1 MTVSPSALTTWN
13 AYMLLPS
20 TRSGPDDALSLDTGA
35 VCNPTSGLASA
46 LSATENVKSWPPLT
60 LEASCSKPF

>member
-13 AYMLLPS
+13 AYMLLAS

-35 VCNPTSGLASA
+35 VCNPTSGLASG
-46 LSATENVKSWPPLT
+46 LSAAENVKS
-60 LEASCSKPF
+60 